1 MSPNNDTPRR
11 ERSNWLLVLLVLLLG
26 TVGGA
31 IAYVSWP
38 TSAGSNLAAVPR
50 TPVAGRDASSG
61 PLEPPPASATGLSV
75 GPSFDVVR
83 IGPQGHAVI
92 AGRAESG
99 AEVTVYDGQRVLGT
113 ARADAQGQ
121 FVMVPDARLAP
132 GGRELTLS
140 SRGADGK
147 VVAGGDS
154 VILIVPPAQVA
165 AAEPVIPPLA
175 VLLPRGADAPRVL
188 AGAGPNR
195 KLGLDTVDYDENGE
209 IRFAGSAKPD
219 APVRVYVD
227 NHPVGDTKA
236 GASGQWVFVPTS
248 PVAPGV
254 HQLRVDQ
261 LGPDG
266 RVLSRV
272 ELPFQR
278 TATAPDGLASGRAV
292 VQPGQN
298 LWRIARQSYG
308 QGTRYTV
315 IYLAN
320 RDQIRDP
327 NRIYP
332 GQIFAVPPR
341 S

>member
-1 MSPNNDTPRR
+1 MSPIVTPRR
-11 ERSNWLLVLLVLLLG
+11 ERSSWPIIAILLLLG
-26 TVGGA
+26 FGGGLVTYWRWPAAPTPLPAQVASTVPV
-31 IAYVSWP
+31 IALPPSRP
-38 TSAGSNLAAVPR
+38 A
-50 TPVAGRDASSG
+50 
-61 PLEPPPASATGLSV
+61 EPKPILDPKPA

-83 IGPQGHAVI
+83 VGPQGRAVI

-99 AEVTVYDGQRVLGT
+99 AEVTVRDGERVLGKVV
-113 ARADAQGQ
+113 ADAQGQ
-121 FVMVPDARLAP
+121 FILLPDELLQP

-140 SRGADGK
+140 ARGVDGKDLAGADSVFL
-147 VVAGGDS
+147 VVPA
-154 VILIVPPAQVA
+154 PPAQIA
-165 AAEPVIPPLA
+165 AAEPASPAVA
-175 VLLPRGADAPRVL
+175 VLLPRNAAPPRVL
-188 AGAGPNR
+188 LGSAANR
-195 KLGLDTVDYDENGE
+195 KLALDTVDYDEKGE
-209 IRFAGSAKPD
+209 IRFSGSAKAD
-219 APVRVYVD
+219 APVRLYVD
-227 NHPVGDTKA
+227 NRPIADTKA
-236 GASGQWVFVPTS
+236 GTDGQWSIVPTN
-248 PVAPGV
+248 PVSPGV

-278 TATAPDGLASGRAV
+278 TVAAPDLLAGGKAI

-332 GQIFAVPPR
+332 GQIFSVPPR

>member
-1 MSPNNDTPRR
+1 MSPMDDAPRR
-11 ERSNWLLVLLVLLLG
+11 ERSNWLLVLLILLLG
-26 TVGGA
+26 TAGGVV
-31 IAYVSWP
+31 AYVDWREP
-38 TSAGSNLAAVPR
+38 DAP
-50 TPVAGRDASSG
+50 TPVVATRAPSL
-61 PLEPPPASATGLSV
+61 PVAPVPAPARMPTEAA

-92 AGRAESG
+92 AGRAEAG
-99 AEVTVYDGQRVLGT
+99 AEVTVFDGHSVLGT
-113 ARADAQGQ
+113 AKADAQGQ
-121 FVMVPDARLAP
+121 FVMLPDIRLES

-140 SRGADGK
+140 SRSVDGK
-147 VVAGGDS
+147 IIVGADS
-154 VILIVPPAQVA
+154 VILIVPPSQVA
-165 AAEPVIPPLA
+165 AAEPASPPIA
-175 VLLPRGADAPRVL
+175 VLLPRGTDAPRVL
-188 AGAGPNR
+188 AGGGQSR
-195 KLGLDTVDYDENGE
+195 KLALDTVDYDENGE

-227 NHPVGDTKA
+227 NHSVGDTKA
-236 GASGQWVFVPTS
+236 GAGGQWVFVPGS
-248 PVAPGV
+248 PMAPGV

-266 RVLSRV
+266 RVASRV

-278 TATAPDGLASGRAV
+278 TATAPDGLAGGHAV

-332 GQIFAVPPR
+332 GQIFAMPPR

>member
-1 MSPNNDTPRR
+1 MSPTNHSSRR
-11 ERSNWLLVLLVLLLG
+11 GRSTWLLVVVFLLIG
-26 TVGGA
+26 AAGGA
-31 IAYVSWP
+31 VAFIEWP
-38 TSAGSNLAAVPR
+38 GAAPAPAV
-50 TPVAGRDASSG
+50 T
-61 PLEPPPASATGLSV
+61 ASAARVTAPATV
-75 GPSFDVVR
+75 PVTAPVTPPDPAPGPSFDVVR
-83 IGPQGHAVI
+83 IGPQGRAVI
-92 AGRAESG
+92 AGRAEAG
-99 AEVTVYDGQRVLGT
+99 AEVTVYEGQRSLGT
-113 ARADAQGQ
+113 VKADAQGQ
-121 FVMVPDARLAP
+121 FVMLPDTRLEP

-140 SRGADGK
+140 SRNAQGASRTG
-147 VVAGGDS
+147 VDS

-165 AAEPVIPPLA
+165 ATEPASPPVA
-175 VLLPRGADAPRVL
+175 VLLPRGTDAPRVL
-188 AGAGPNR
+188 AGGSSRHLA
-195 KLGLDTVDYDENGE
+195 LDTVDYDGSGE
-209 IRFAGSAKPD
+209 IRFAGSSKPE

-227 NHPVGDTKA
+227 NQPVGDTKA
-236 GASGQWVFVPTS
+236 SAGGQWIFVPTS

-254 HQLRVDQ
+254 HRLRVDE

-266 RVLSRV
+266 KVLSRI

-278 TATAPDGLASGRAV
+278 TATASDGVADGRAV

-308 QGTRYTV
+308 QGTRYTI

-320 RDQIRDP
+320 REQIRDP